1 MSAKYTVDK
10 TGRLVARA
18 PSTCI
23 NLNPERSSGTST
35 GVPKEEP

>member
-18 PSTCI
+18 AEVCI
-23 NLNPERSSGTST
+23 NLNSERRSGTST
-35 GVPKEEP
+35 GVPKEGP